1 MIAGGE
7 SRWWMD
13 NEDEL
18 VAVVVVVTGTD
29 CGGLGS
35 FWYWSLTK
43 LITTFWLGWEERV
56 LVVCERRSSSS
67 RRTDVFVIV

>member
-1 MIAGGE
+1 
-7 SRWWMD
+7 MD

-35 FWYWSLTK
+35 FLY
-43 LITTFWLGWEERV
+43 
-56 LVVCERRSSSS
+56 
-67 RRTDVFVIV
+67 